1 MIKRIYPDRDSKL
14 IWLDQND
21 YTPEELNQLV
31 LSSFDVLNIQKDFY
45 EDKITKYFITFFDNP
60 KSSTG
65 YAAIFMN
72 KDKTIYKSKIGYE
85 I

>member
-14 IWLDQND
+14 IWLDWND

-31 LSSFDVLNIQKDFY
+31 LSTFDVLNIPKDFY
-45 EDKITKYFITFFDNP
+45 EDKITNYYITYFDNP
-60 KSSTG
+60 KSSTR
-65 YAAIFMN
+65 YAAIYIN
-72 KDKTIYKSKIGYE
+72 KNKKKKKTKIGYE